1 MHRISAYFLE
11 ITISTFFYIGFFY
24 FNAFIDQQ
32 FEVTKSVSWLF
43 LPAGLRVFLSL
54 VFIYSGALG
63 LFLGSLLIN
72 FVSFPDFDIVTKIG
86 IATICGTAPLMSRL
100 FVIHHFEVEPNL
112 QNLSIRQ
119 LITIIVIFALFSS
132 GLHQLWFIT
141 RGSDS
146 GSWNLFITMFFG
158 DIIGS
163 IVFLVLIKFII
174 GYLRKIL
181 KKFSTDS
188 ALKNTIE
195 IQFK

>member
-11 ITISTFFYIGFFY
+11 ITISTVCYLGFFY

-54 VFIYSGALG
+54 IFIYSGALG
-63 LFLGSLLIN
+63 LFLGSLIIN
-72 FVSFPDFDIVTKIG
+72 FVSFSDFDIVTKIG
-86 IATICGTAPLMSRL
+86 IAIICGTSPLMSRL
-100 FVIHHFEVEPNL
+100 FVIHHLKVEANL
-112 QNLSIRQ
+112 QNLSIGQ
-119 LITIIVIFALFSS
+119 LITIILVFALFSS

-163 IVFLVLIKFII
+163 IIFLALIKFII
-174 GYLRKIL
+174 KCYRKFFKKFMTNSIL
-181 KKFSTDS
+181 KSTF
-188 ALKNTIE
+188 K
-195 IQFK
+195 IQL